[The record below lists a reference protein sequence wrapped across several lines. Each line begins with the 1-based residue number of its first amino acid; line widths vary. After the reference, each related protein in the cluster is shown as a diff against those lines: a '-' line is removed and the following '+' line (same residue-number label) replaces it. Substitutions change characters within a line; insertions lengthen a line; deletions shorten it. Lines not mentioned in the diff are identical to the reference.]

1 MENESPPAVEPSPA
15 VDREEATLCFLSR
28 PTDRP
33 TLADTKDY
41 LSIRVTVG
49 HNNDEVIRNRVL
61 DDNVDF
67 IMYKHGSGSNEH
79 YHICIPGCTG
89 RDGDKYRN
97 RIKRHL
103 SLSGP
108 GKFSVKGFDNG
119 VSSFVFYASH
129 EGTKPIYENEAWKE
143 IIEGAGSYE
152 KRMKRKIDHMMD
164 APEESRKKRNWTLT
178 YSNLVVQA
186 VNHSRQRKQTF
197 SSLKMCVKDMIKTS
211 NWRPSC
217 EMIRKGVPTFYEE
230 QFKFETGEV
239 KEPDMEWW
247 TPK

>member
-1 MENESPPAVEPSPA
+1 MLPPQPTNQPTGLA
-15 VDREEATLCFLSR
+15 AT
-28 PTDRP
+28 
-33 TLADTKDY
+33 KEY

-49 HNNDEVIRNRVL
+49 HRNDEVIRNRIV
-61 DDNVDF
+61 DDCDDF

-79 YHICIPGCTG
+79 YHICIPGVG
-89 RDGDKYRN
+89 GSGGEKYRN

-103 SLSGP
+103 NLSGP
-108 GKFSVKGFDNG
+108 GKYSLKSFDNG
-119 VSSFVFYASH
+119 LSSFVFYASH
-129 EGTKPIYENEAWKE
+129 EGTQPIYENEAWKE
-143 IIEGAGSYE
+143 IIEAAGSYE

-178 YSNLVVQA
+178 YSNLVLQA

-197 SSLKMCVKDMIKTS
+197 SSLKMCVRDMIKTS

-217 EMIRKGVPTFYEE
+217 DMIRRGVPMFYEE

-247 TPK
+247 TPH